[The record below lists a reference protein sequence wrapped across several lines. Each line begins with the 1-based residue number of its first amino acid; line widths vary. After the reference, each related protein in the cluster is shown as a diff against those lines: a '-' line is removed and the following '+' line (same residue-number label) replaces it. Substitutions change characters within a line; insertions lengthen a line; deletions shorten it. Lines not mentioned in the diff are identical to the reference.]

1 MFLKWKMGQWT
12 RDVASINWAIGLRV
26 GILILHEK
34 KKTIARKKMNA
45 WSFPRITAFVGN
57 RHTFLYAVSVPLAIG
72 HITVTS
78 QLLFLA
84 SVTGYSRNWDHWQT
98 FACHGTSTR
107 TACFYVLLLVK
118 FLRSERYFVGPL
130 ASRSVLLESL
140 NNYYYI

>member
-1 MFLKWKMGQWT
+1 M
-12 RDVASINWAIGLRV
+12 